1 MVALGWMNIAWMSL
15 FAGIIFGEKILSK
28 GIWVSRF
35 TGIAFAI
42 VGILTILGIIRLYN
56 DSMNMDTMN
65 MS

>member
-1 MVALGWMNIAWMSL
+1 MGL
-15 FAGIIFGEKILSK
+15 FAGIIFVEKIWSK
-28 GIWVSRF
+28 GIWISRF

-42 VGILTILGIIRLYN
+42 VEILTILGIITLYN